1 MSRLKELGETV
12 LDTIQYGIGGVG
24 LNLDAQAQ
32 SNQAQAA
39 ALTTRVAIEA
49 EREARIQDRKDKQAE
64 VMSAVIYALL
74 AISGVVALVFAAKE
88 LRKR

>member
-1 MSRLKELGETV
+1 MSRLQELGETV
-12 LDTIQYGIGGVG
+12 LDTIQYGIGGFG

-49 EREARIQDRKDKQAE
+49 QREARIQDRKDKQAE
-64 VMSAVIYALL
+64 VMSTVIYALL